1 MKTKNLTFC
10 IPKELTEKL
19 EKHYQETMIPKS
31 RLVSKLLEEYFKK
44 QENKF
49 KKIRQL
55 SVWIKQ
61 QCFDVNEKRI
71 CF

>member
-44 QENKF
+44 QENK
-49 KKIRQL
+49 Q
-55 SVWIKQ
+55 
-61 QCFDVNEKRI
+61 
-71 CF
+71 